1 MGDVS
6 GRPPWGTSQA
16 VPHGGGLVSRLSLGT
31 QSRNHQVRR
40 HPPNLVKHQR
50 IWDPKRAETLD
61 PSAPAAAGDSRIQ
74 GLGGV
79 GGWVE
84 AGRAAQPTPP
94 TRHASLESITR

>member
-6 GRPPWGTSQA
+6 GRPPWER
-16 VPHGGGLVSRLSLGT
+16 PSLAT
-31 QSRNHQVRR
+31 QSRDSVAK
-40 HPPNLVKHQR
+40 PSLALPNLVKHQR

-61 PSAPAAAGDSRIQ
+61 PSAPAAAGDPRIQ